1 MLGSRISLS
10 GLTLPKK
17 VLLRG
22 LSSLQQ
28 DPSHFV
34 QGLTK
39 EKAES
44 DAATIAFLQSNYPRV
59 FQTKTENEVGIKEP
73 KIDENERL
81 MKTVATN
88 EVANIS
94 SSSTTNTAN
103 ELNIRPLT
111 CYLRDPETESGSR
124 SSEWLRQERMI
135 PGLLYGGDASLGI
148 RSDQPD
154 SKTFIKTPW
163 RLLQAELDRYH
174 RSFES
179 RVYDLTVLEHPDD
192 TSGGTV
198 HRVIPQ
204 NVQRH
209 PVKETIYCANFCR
222 YHAGRPIRLPLVYV
236 NEEESPALKRDGF
249 ILPIQRFVECFVAE
263 GTPIPECIELECT
276 NLQFKEVIRVDRL
289 LLPDNVQ
296 LSRRVLKRGDDF
308 ILGVVHGKNRGGASS
323 SGGGDED

>member
-1 MLGSRISLS
+1 MILGPRLLT
-10 GLTLPKK
+10 GLTLQKR
-17 VLLRG
+17 VLTRG
-22 LSSLQQ
+22 FSSLQQ
-28 DPSHFV
+28 DPSNFV

-44 DAATIAFLQSNYPRV
+44 DAATIAFLRANYPSV
-59 FQTKTENEVGIKEP
+59 FQEKTEKQVEKAV
-73 KIDENERL
+73 ENTTLRSVEA
-81 MKTVATN
+81 KKDVVSDATN
-88 EVANIS
+88 S
-94 SSSTTNTAN
+94 
-103 ELNIRPLT
+103 LNIRPLT
-111 CYLRDPETESGSR
+111 CYLRDAETESGSR
-124 SSEWLRQERMI
+124 NSEWLREEKMI
-135 PGLLYGGDASLGI
+135 PGLLYGGDPSLGI

-154 SKTFIKTPW
+154 SKVFIKTPW

-179 RVYDLTVLEHPDD
+179 RVYDLTVLEHPEDD
-192 TSGGTV
+192 SGGTV

-249 ILPIQRFVECFVAE
+249 IIPIQRYVECFVGE
-263 GTPIPECIELECT
+263 GTPIPERLELECT

-289 LLPDNVQ
+289 ILPENVR
-296 LSRRVLKRGDDF
+296 LSDRVLKRGDDY
-308 ILGVVHGKNRGGASS
+308 ILGVVHGKNRGGSS
-323 SGGGDED
+323 ASGGGGDDED